1 MINAKSFLLAS
12 VVAMSSLTT
21 VLPLSA
27 HAQSQPFVVLEY
39 QGYSSSGIASD
50 NPFVQDDNYSTT
62 HKVQPGETLSHVMD
76 KHYAGSGLNM
86 RFIEMAIVL
95 KNKHAFVRDNP
106 HYLYADKTLHLP
118 SLNEVRAMIMG
129 NTNDQPA
136 NQNSISNDIYFFG
149 G

>member
-1 MINAKSFLLAS
+1 MINAKPLLMAS
-12 VVAMSSLTT
+12 VVAMSSLAT
-21 VLPLSA
+21 VLPLSV

-39 QGYSSSGIASD
+39 QGYSGSGMASD

-118 SLNEVRAMIMG
+118 SLSEVRAMIMG
-129 NTNDQPA
+129 NTTDQPA

>member
-1 MINAKSFLLAS
+1 MINAKPLFLAS

-21 VLPLSA
+21 LLPLSA

-39 QGYSSSGIASD
+39 QGYSGSGSSSD
-50 NPFVQDDNYSTT
+50 NPFVQDENYSAT
-62 HKVQPGETLSHVMD
+62 HKVQPGETLSHVLD
-76 KHYAGSGLNM
+76 KHYSGSGLNM

-118 SLNEVRAMIMG
+118 SLSEVRDMIMG
-129 NTNDQPA
+129 GNTDQPA
-136 NQNSISNDIYFFG
+136 NQNGISNDIYFFG

>member
-1 MINAKSFLLAS
+1 MMISRVMMVGLVSLL
-12 VVAMSSLTT
+12 
-21 VLPLSA
+21 PFSA
-27 HAQSQPFVVLEY
+27 FAQSQPLIVLEY
-39 QGYSSSGIASD
+39 PGGSSAYSDSD
-50 NPFVQDDNYSTT
+50 NPFVLDENYSVK
-62 HKVQPGETLSHVMD
+62 HKVQSGETLSHVMD
-76 KHYAGSGLNM
+76 KHYSGSGLNM

-95 KNKHAFVRDNP
+95 KNKHAFVRNNP

-129 NTNDQPA
+129 STSDQPA